1 MAAANS
7 MTIAITA
14 DWEHLEE
21 GSPAERAC
29 FAAIGIKVGDTWL
42 TEAEDSFV
50 KRIRQQVHLSAYR
63 LAEWLAWNWWRL
75 KWEPRGVKRSDW
87 TSAHQL
93 TSAGGGYVWPN
104 LTFFSDGERLAIISR
119 ATTRRNY
126 EPLRY
131 LTEKM
136 AVIGVSDFVAAVDQF
151 IEQVLGQLSAESIES
166 TNLAVVW
173 SEVLEER
180 AESDLSRWR
189 QLEAL
194 LGYEP
199 GDAPEDAVKSIIEG
213 GAAVGS
219 DGFAELAAARKDG
232 ENVPSLLHLHS
243 IAATQ
248 GSSAKP
254 ADVVRLSGGFGP
266 ANNVPAWRRGAAA
279 AKALRKQESLG
290 DGRLSSLKLASLA
303 GVESRIILQP
313 GPGPSFS
320 FALDDNAVSGHVV
333 LRKTD
338 WQTNRRFELARL
350 LGDRIFSQKEFL
362 LPATRAQTYRQKWQR
377 AFAAE
382 LLCPA
387 ESLIDMVDGD
397 VSPESIESAA
407 EQFEVA
413 ELVVKSL
420 LADHKLLD
428 HESIEASAEAA

>member
-1 MAAANS
+1 

-42 TEAEDSFV
+42 TEAEDAFV

-75 KWEPRGVKRSDW
+75 KWEPRGVKRVDW

-104 LTFFSDGERLAIISR
+104 LTFFSDGERMALISR

-131 LTEKM
+131 LTERM
-136 AVIGVSDFVAAVDQF
+136 AVVGVTDFVVAVDRF

-166 TNLAVVW
+166 TNLAVIW
-173 SEVLEER
+173 NEVLEER
-180 AESDLSRWR
+180 AESDSSRWR
-189 QLEAL
+189 QVEAL

-213 GAAVGS
+213 GAAVGV
-219 DGFAELAAARKDG
+219 DGFTELAAARKDG
-232 ENVPSLLHLHS
+232 ENVPNLMRLQS
-243 IAATQ
+243 IAAAQ
-248 GSSAKP
+248 GISSKP
-254 ADVVRLSGGFGP
+254 TDVVRLPGEFGP
-266 ANNVPAWRRGAAA
+266 ASNVPAWRGGAAA
-279 AKALRKQESLG
+279 ARALRKQENLG
-290 DGRLSSLKLASLA
+290 DGRLSSVRLTSLS
-303 GVESRIILQP
+303 GVGSEIILQP

-320 FALDDNAVSGHVV
+320 FALDDSEASGHVV

-338 WQTNRRFELARL
+338 WQTNRRFEVARI
-350 LGDRIFSQKEFL
+350 LGDRIFSQKESL

-407 EQFEVA
+407 EEFEVA

-420 LADHKLLD
+420 LADHELLD
-428 HESIEASAEAA
+428 HDSIEASAEAA